1 MLYVTI
7 VVNVASLI
15 AMIAGMLPI
24 GLSLGEGTERLSPM
38 ACAVIGGLL
47 TSTLLTLMVVPSV
60 FTMVD
65 DAQNWVARVIFRRK
79 PATAPVEPTPEPH
92 A

>member
-1 MLYVTI
+1 MTTV
-7 VVNVASLI
+7 

-24 GLSLGEGTERLSPM
+24 ALALGEGTERLSPM

-60 FTMVD
+60 FTIVD
-65 DAQNWVARVIFRRK
+65 DVQSFLGRVILRRK
-79 PATAPVEPTPEPH
+79 PTAPPPEAPAHEPTAP
-92 A
+92 